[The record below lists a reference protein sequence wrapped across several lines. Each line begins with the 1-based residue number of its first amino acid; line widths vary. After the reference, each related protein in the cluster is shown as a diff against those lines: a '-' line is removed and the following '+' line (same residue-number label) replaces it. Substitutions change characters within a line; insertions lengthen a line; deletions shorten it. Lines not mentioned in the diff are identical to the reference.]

1 MKTFLRVFEII
12 FVIFAS
18 FRLFI
23 MHMFRYYAFALL
35 YFLTN
40 FPKLQTC
47 VSGRHLCLSF
57 VLCPCFSV
65 FSMFVLFVTL

>member
-23 MHMFRYYAFALL
+23 MHMFRYYACAWLD
-35 YFLTN
+35 FLTN
-40 FPKLQTC
+40 FP
-47 VSGRHLCLSF
+47 
-57 VLCPCFSV
+57 
-65 FSMFVLFVTL
+65 